1 MRSRSTAGSNRR
13 SRATLEG
20 VTNVRVL
27 FADALDIDLAG
38 LDPPP
43 GVMVANLPYGVAT
56 PVLIRAL
63 PAVERFCVMV
73 QREIGERLFAEP
85 GSKAYGAVSVLVQLA
100 CERIGGRSVSRHVFV
115 PQPRVDSMLVAFRRR
130 PGFVF
135 GPEWEWTGRV
145 VHGAFAHRRKTLQNS
160 LRLAGPAGP
169 AGRHRGAA
177 GRAAHARAAR
187 AARPGAGRVILRAPA
202 KVNLCLRVGPLRSD
216 GYHRLTTL
224 FQAIDLYDELELEE
238 APETVVEGFPDDTL
252 VTMALAALGETR
264 RVVLRKRIPVA
275 AGLGGGSSDAA
286 AVLRALRG
294 DRDPNELHAIARAL
308 GADVPFFLTGAEAGF
323 GTGRGDRIQPLPEFP
338 RGHAFVLVPS
348 DRGLATADVFAA
360 CEPNPIFRA
369 VEGDLVRAMHTV
381 RGVRDVAGL
390 MANDLE
396 PVVLSL
402 RPDVAAALAAL
413 RSQGALAQIV
423 TGSGPTAFGLFEHRQ
438 AAEAAAARIPGAIAA
453 SPV

>member
-1 MRSRSTAGSNRR
+1 
-13 SRATLEG
+13 
-20 VTNVRVL
+20 
-27 FADALDIDLAG
+27 
-38 LDPPP
+38 
-43 GVMVANLPYGVAT
+43 
-56 PVLIRAL
+56 
-63 PAVERFCVMV
+63 
-73 QREIGERLFAEP
+73 
-85 GSKAYGAVSVLVQLA
+85 
-100 CERIGGRSVSRHVFV
+100 
-115 PQPRVDSMLVAFRRR
+115 
-130 PGFVF
+130 
-135 GPEWEWTGRV
+135 
-145 VHGAFAHRRKTLQNS
+145 
-160 LRLAGPAGP
+160 
-169 AGRHRGAA
+169 
-177 GRAAHARAAR
+177 
-187 AARPGAGRVILRAPA
+187 VILRAPA

-224 FQAIDLYDELELEE
+224 FQAVDVYDELELEE
-238 APETVVEGFPDDTL
+238 APETVVEGFSEDTL
-252 VTMALAALGETR
+252 VTAALAALGETR

-286 AVLRALRG
+286 AILRALRS
-294 DRDPNELHAIARAL
+294 DRDPNDLHAIARAL

-348 DRGLATADVFAA
+348 DRGLATAEVFAA

-381 RGVRDVAGL
+381 RSVQDVANL

-402 RPDVAAALAAL
+402 RPDVAAALDAL

-438 AAEAAAARIPGAIAA
+438 AAEAAAARIPGALAA